1 MAQLSG
7 SLSPSS
13 PKRDADGGREVG
25 GAGPQLWHS
34 PLAGLCSRSPL
45 HPSNEDL
52 GCDLPTSQVPYKV
65 PLITRVVF
73 YMFSDSPFPFLLL
86 QDFEYSTCLLS
97 PGEVECRVKGEGPQG
112 WTDEGLPT

>member
-25 GAGPQLWHS
+25 WGMVQLWQS
-34 PLAGLCSRSPL
+34 PLAGLCTRSPL

-52 GCDLPTSQVPYKV
+52 GCYLPTSQVPCKV
-65 PLITRVVF
+65 PLITKVVF
-73 YMFSDSPFPFLLL
+73 YTFSDSPFPFLRL
-86 QDFEYSTCLLS
+86 QDFEYSSYLLP
-97 PGEVECRVKGEGPQG
+97 PGQVECRVKGGASG
-112 WTDEGLPT
+112 MDR